1 LSSPGSPTNTPFK
14 VRSNTPFLVSFI
26 VLGGSYVL
34 LIGLMVLADFVFLM
48 KPVENAAVV
57 SRNVGVVHLASEAGQ
72 PVVYIKNEE
81 TGESRRYDI
90 PEVRH
95 VVVLD
100 QQEIRKGIKLTDGET
115 SGTDALYCSFVSP
128 AIQDSIIL
136 SLVSCSISTILA
148 LIVAVPIGYIM
159 SRFDFR
165 GKNFIDTI
173 LDSPIVMPP
182 LVIGISL
189 LILFRFP
196 PFDWAGEWIVFE
208 KPAVI
213 LAQFAVAGAFAVRTM
228 RVTFNQIPQRHEH
241 VAMTAGCNR
250 SGAFWRVIFPQAR
263 HGLLAAGTLAW
274 ARSLGEFGPILIFA
288 GATHHHTEVLPTS
301 VYFALTSGDTPGMLA
316 ISMIMIVAASIVL
329 LTARAFGLRG
339 GEL

>member
-1 LSSPGSPTNTPFK
+1 MNPPPSSPPGPFK
-14 VRSNTPFLVSFI
+14 VRSNKPFLIAFG
-26 VLGGSYVL
+26 VLGGTYVL

-57 SRNVGVVHLASEAGQ
+57 NRHAGVVRLATENDRS
-72 PVVYIKNEE
+72 VVYIE
-81 TGESRRYDI
+81 TENNRHRYVI
-90 PEVRH
+90 PEPRR
-95 VVVLD
+95 VVVLED
-100 QQEIRKGIKLTDGET
+100 QVLDRKGLKLTDGEL
-115 SGTDALYCSFVSP
+115 SGMDALYCSFVSP

-136 SLVSCSISTILA
+136 SLASCTLSTLLA
-148 LIVAVPIGYIM
+148 LVVAVPIGYM
-159 SRFDFR
+159 LSRFPFR
-165 GKNFIDTI
+165 GKNLVDTI
-173 LDSPIVMPP
+173 LDIPIVMPP

-196 PFDWAGEWIVFE
+196 PFEWMGKYIVFE

-213 LAQFAVAGAFAVRTM
+213 LAQFSVAAAFAVRTM
-228 RVTFNQIPQRHEH
+228 RVTFNQIPVRHEH

-250 SGAFWRVIFPQAR
+250 AGAFWRVIFPQAQ
-263 HGLLAAGTLAW
+263 HGLLAAATLAW

-288 GATHHHTEVLPTS
+288 GATEHRTEVLPTS
-301 VYFALTSGDTPGMLA
+301 VYFALQSGDTPSMLA
-316 ISMIMIVAASIVL
+316 ISIIMILAASIVL